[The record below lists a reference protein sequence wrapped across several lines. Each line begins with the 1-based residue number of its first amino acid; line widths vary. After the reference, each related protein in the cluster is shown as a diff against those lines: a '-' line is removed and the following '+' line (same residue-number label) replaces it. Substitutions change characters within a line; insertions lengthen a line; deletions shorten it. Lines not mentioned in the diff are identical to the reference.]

1 VDAVIVAVAHQ
12 VYQHLGLPG
21 MAGLCR
27 KGRPIVVDVK
37 AIFDP
42 EEARRL
48 GIRYWRL

>member
-12 VYQHLGLPG
+12 AYQHLGLTG

-27 KGRPIVVDVK
+27 NGRPIVVDVK